1 MFPGQRSRVG
11 GKRLENVKRL
21 WISGPISAANFPG
34 LNVSI
39 CEGLNYTVLMVLF
52 CDGTGRMG

>member
-1 MFPGQRSRVG
+1 M
-11 GKRLENVKRL
+11 ENVKRL